1 MSDPEARPGD
11 EETSAAIDR
20 DLSELALLGVFLGLA
35 LLALALTE
43 GFSSERAAIFPRL
56 TAGVIIIG
64 VALLLL
70 EPWLPGPLR
79 RVVADPVDL
88 IDREGLSQTEADAQ
102 DADTGGESESHGET
116 APETE
121 ATATQPTG
129 GAYGLTPRQFTFA
142 AITAYVVAG
151 YLVSVLVASPLF
163 AYWYSRQQNHP
174 RWASGG
180 LSLVAAGVCMGFVLL
195 ANAPLDRGVVWSVVM

>member
-11 EETSAAIDR
+11 EDAPTTIDR
-20 DLSELALLGVFLGLA
+20 EPSELALLGVFLALA
-35 LLALALTE
+35 LVALALTE
-43 GFSSERAAIFPRL
+43 GFSSERAALFPRL
-56 TAGVIIIG
+56 TAGVIVGG
-64 VALLLL
+64 VVLLLL

-88 IDREGLSQTEADAQ
+88 IDREGLSQTDEENHSASDP
-102 DADTGGESESHGET
+102 DGESMSHGET
-116 APETE
+116 GTKPA
-121 ATATQPTG
+121 G
-129 GAYGLTPRQFTFA
+129 SAYGLTPRQFTFA

-163 AYWYSRQQNHP
+163 AYWYSRQQDHP

-180 LSLVAAGVCMGFVLL
+180 LSLVAAGVCMGFILL

>member
-11 EETSAAIDR
+11 EETSTAIDR
-20 DLSELALLGVFLGLA
+20 DLSELALLGVFLALA

-56 TAGVIIIG
+56 TAGVIVVG
-64 VALLLL
+64 VVLLLL

-79 RVVADPVDL
+79 RVVADPVEF
-88 IDREGLSQTEADAQ
+88 IDREELSQTEAKAEKQRDASV
-102 DADTGGESESHGET
+102 DCETESHGET
-116 APETE
+116 ALETG
-121 ATATQPTG
+121 ATATQPAG
-129 GAYGLTPRQFTFA
+129 GAYGITPRQFTFA

-163 AYWYSRQQNHP
+163 AYWYSRQQNH
-174 RWASGG
+174 RGG
-180 LSLVAAGVCMGFVLL
+180 RAAGS
-195 ANAPLDRGVVWSVVM
+195 R